1 MNNLKVKVGDLD
13 FGKLRAV
20 FIDFKKISDVVN
32 KKVFKSTKL
41 NKVNSKLYSLEN
53 KIFDATSLFT

>member
-41 NKVNSKLYSLEN
+41 NKVN
-53 KIFDATSLFT
+53 

>member
-1 MNNLKVKVGDLD
+1 MNNLKVKVDDLD

-41 NKVNSKLYSLEN
+41 NKINSKLYSLEN